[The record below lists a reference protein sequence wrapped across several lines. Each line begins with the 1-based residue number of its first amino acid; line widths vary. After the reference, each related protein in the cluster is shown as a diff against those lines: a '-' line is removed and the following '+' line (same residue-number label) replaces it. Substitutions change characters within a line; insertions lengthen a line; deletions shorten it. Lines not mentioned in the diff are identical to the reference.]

1 MIDPFTLHRGHAPL
15 LVSVPHAGTTI
26 PADIAERLVPRA
38 LAVEDT
44 DWHLDQVY
52 DFAKAIGASLIV
64 PRHSRYVIDLNRPA
78 ENTPM
83 YPGVNNTELCPTR
96 FFTGDPLYL
105 PGQAPQPNEIAQRLA
120 RYWQP
125 YHSALEVELQRLKAE
140 HGHALLWD
148 GHSIQPELP
157 WLFSGRLPDLNLGT
171 VNGESCAPPLRHAL
185 QQTLA
190 RQRSFSHVV
199 DGRFK
204 GGYITRHYGRPGE
217 GVHAVQMEMCFTCY
231 LHDDPPFTLDPARLA
246 RLQPVLQSLLEMMLV
261 WRPE

>member
-1 MIDPFTLHRGHAPL
+1 MSDPFTLHRGHTPL

-105 PGQAPQPNEIAQRLA
+105 PSQAPQPNEIAQRLA

-125 YHSALEVELQRLKAE
+125 YHNALEVELQRLKAE

-157 WLFSGRLPDLNLGT
+157 WLFSGRLPDLNLGS
-171 VNGESCAPPLRHAL
+171 VNGESCAPALRHAL
-185 QQTLA
+185 QQALA

-199 DGRFK
+199 DGRFR

-231 LHDDPPFTLDPARLA
+231 LHDDPPLTLDPARLS
-246 RLQPVLQSLLEMMLV
+246 RLQPVLQSLLETMLA